1 MMDLHP
7 SDLAHPPNED
17 HGVISLHESIVHEL
31 EDPSDGFEPTPM
43 WWVFAVMALLGW
55 GGWYLG
61 TYSGNFQPDVY
72 DERPGVA
79 FAPVGAP
86 APQVDPMVLGKRLYA
101 NCQACHQSGGEGV
114 EGTYPPLRGSE
125 WVTGDPETVVRI
137 LLHGAQGGMEV
148 RGKVYN
154 QAMPAWKHLK
164 DEQLAAV
171 ATYVRGSWGN
181 TAGPISAETVATVRA
196 ATADRT
202 QPWTMAE
209 LNASRQEAPRVV
221 ASGS

>member
-1 MMDLHP
+1 MMDPHP

-17 HGVISLHESIVHEL
+17 HGVISLHAPIVHEL
-31 EDPSDGFEPTPM
+31 EDPRDGFEPTPM

-79 FAPVGAP
+79 TASVGAP
-86 APQVDPMVLGKRLYA
+86 APQADPMVLGKRLYA
-101 NCQACHQSGGEGV
+101 NCQACHQAAGEGV

-137 LLHGAQGGMEV
+137 LLHGAQGSMEV
-148 RGKVYN
+148 QGKAYN

-164 DEQLAAV
+164 DDQIAAV

-181 TAGPISAETVATVRA
+181 TAAPVSVETVAAVRA
-196 ATADRT
+196 ATSGRT
-202 QPWTMAE
+202 QPWTMAD
-209 LNASRQEAPRVV
+209 LKRARQEPSQV
-221 ASGS
+221 AAAGI

>member
-1 MMDLHP
+1 
-7 SDLAHPPNED
+7 
-17 HGVISLHESIVHEL
+17 
-31 EDPSDGFEPTPM
+31 M

-61 TYSGNFQPDVY
+61 TYSGNFRPDVY
-72 DERPGVA
+72 DEHPGVA
-79 FAPVGAP
+79 VASVGAP

-101 NCQACHQSGGEGV
+101 NCQACHQAGGEGV

-125 WVTGDPETVVRI
+125 WVMGDPETVVRI
-137 LLHGAQGGMEV
+137 LLHGAQGSLEV
-148 RGKVYN
+148 QGKTYN

-181 TAGPISAETVATVRA
+181 TAAPVSVETVAAVRA
-196 ATADRT
+196 ATSGRT

-209 LNASRQEAPRVV
+209 LSRAGQEPPQV
-221 ASGS
+221 AAAGSVAGR

>member
-1 MMDLHP
+1 
-7 SDLAHPPNED
+7 
-17 HGVISLHESIVHEL
+17 
-31 EDPSDGFEPTPM
+31 M

-79 FAPVGAP
+79 AAQVGAP
-86 APQVDPMVLGKRLYA
+86 APQADPMILGKRLYA
-101 NCQACHQSGGEGV
+101 NCQACHQAGGEGV

-137 LLHGAQGGMEV
+137 LLHGAQGSMEV
-148 RGKVYN
+148 QGKAYN

-164 DEQLAAV
+164 DDQLAAV

-181 TAGPISAETVATVRA
+181 TAAPVSVETVAAVRA
-196 ATADRT
+196 ATSGRT
-202 QPWTMAE
+202 QPWTMAD
-209 LNASRQEAPRVV
+209 LKRARQEPSQV
-221 ASGS
+221 AAAGI